1 MHEQSRLKQRYALN
15 ENWIVAL
22 LALAALVTAMIM
34 DSRGLP
40 QKWHAA
46 ILWTVTTFGALVLLL
61 RRKWALIPF
70 WGALAIC
77 FLMHLLLMWVIF
89 SQLLAES
96 KKVGML
102 YAVPFAFIETLFLQL
117 LLPALERQLFGVSK
131 KESH

>member
-1 MHEQSRLKQRYALN
+1 MG
-15 ENWIVAL
+15 
-22 LALAALVTAMIM
+22 T
-34 DSRGLP
+34 DSFLGR
-40 QKWHAA
+40 
-46 ILWTVTTFGALVLLL
+46 FGDLLL
-61 RRKWALIPF
+61 
-70 WGALAIC
+70 GAPLA
-77 FLMHLLLMWVIF
+77 HVVIF

>member
-15 ENWIVAL
+15 ENWILAL
-22 LALAALVTAMIM
+22 LALAALVIAMIM

-70 WGALAIC
+70 WAALAIC
-77 FLMHLLLMWVIF
+77 FLVHLLL
-89 SQLLAES
+89 
-96 KKVGML
+96 VGHFF
-102 YAVPFAFIETLFLQL
+102 PI
-117 LLPALERQLFGVSK
+117 VSGEQK
-131 KESH
+131 SRHA